1 MSRRNIKYIV
11 LFATILLLLGLSLL
25 SCQKAEISTQ
35 TAQTD
40 ESKREEGENILYWTC
55 GMHPSVN
62 VTPEEYEKGQTK
74 CPICHMDLVPVHKEV
89 TEREGVSPTITLSSY
104 GENLA
109 GVKTEE
115 VMYRSLTKEI
125 LTVGKIDYDERKV
138 AHVAA
143 WVGGRIDKLYVDFTG
158 IEVKKGEPLALIYS
172 PQLIST
178 QEEYLLALET
188 LAMVSDSHI
197 PEVVANAKSLVE
209 SSKRRL
215 SLWGIPEKE
224 IHRLEQER
232 KANIHMTIYS
242 PIDGTVVEKTVFE
255 GKYVKEGGHLY
266 TVAELSNLW
275 MFADIYE
282 YEMSWIRLGQRVE
295 VTTPAYPGE
304 TFTGQITFVDPVLHP
319 QTRSVKIRADF
330 ANPHGKLKPEMFVN
344 ARLRIAMTKRQFP
357 GLAGLFKS
365 HGGAK
370 SEVVKVATYQCGCTG
385 KTWTQEANKRKSCP
399 YCGEA
404 MPDCGTLVKQEEM
417 RKEIAPGEELVLAI
431 PSSSLLDTG
440 KRKIVYVGKGDG
452 DYEIREVE
460 IGPQAGEYY
469 PILEGVQ
476 EGEKVVVKANFL
488 IDSQTQLT
496 GPAAAMYDAALGQ
509 QEGHSH

>member
-1 MSRRNIKYIV
+1 MSRRNMKYVALSAI
-11 LFATILLLLGLSLL
+11 ILLLPGLQLL

-35 TAQTD
+35 TVQTG
-40 ESKREEGENILYWTC
+40 ESEREQGEDILYWTC

-62 VTPEEYEKGQTK
+62 VTPEQYEKGQTK
-74 CPICHMDLVPVHKEV
+74 CPICNMDLVPVRKEV
-89 TEREGVSPTITLSSY
+89 SERAGVSPTITLSSY
-104 GENLA
+104 GKDLA
-109 GVKTEE
+109 GVRTEE

-143 WVGGRIDKLYVDFTG
+143 WVGGRIDELYVDFTG
-158 IEVKKGEPLALIYS
+158 TEVKRGEPLALMYS
-172 PQLIST
+172 PQLVSA

-188 LAMVSDSHI
+188 LDKVQDSYI
-197 PEVVANAKSLVE
+197 SEAVANARSLVE
-209 SSKRRL
+209 SSKKRL
-215 SLWGIPEKE
+215 SLWGIPEEE

-232 KANIHMTIYS
+232 KANTHMTIYS
-242 PIDGTVVEKTVFE
+242 PIDGTIVQKSVLE
-255 GKYVKEGGHLY
+255 GKYVKEGDHLY
-266 TVAELSNLW
+266 TVAELSHLW

-295 VTTPAYPGE
+295 VTSPAYPGE
-304 TFTGQITFVDPVLHP
+304 TFTGQIAFVDPVLHP

-344 ARLRIAMTKRQFP
+344 VRLDIALTKSQFP
-357 GLAGLFKS
+357 ELTGLFKS
-365 HGGAK
+365 HEGAQ
-370 SEVVKVATYQCGCTG
+370 SGLVKVATYRCGCTG
-385 KTWTQEANKRKSCP
+385 KTWIQNADTRKSCP

-404 MPDCGTLVKQEEM
+404 MPDCGTLVKQEEI

-440 KRKIVYVGKGDG
+440 KRKVLYVDKGDG
-452 DYEIREVE
+452 SYEIREVK
-460 IGPQAGEYY
+460 IGPQAGEYF

-509 QEGHSH
+509 KEGHGH

>member
-1 MSRRNIKYIV
+1 MSRRRIKYIV
-11 LFATILLLLGLSLL
+11 LFASILLLLGLSLL

-40 ESKREEGENILYWTC
+40 DSKKEEGEDILYWTC

-62 VTPEEYEKGQTK
+62 VTPEQYDKGQTK
-74 CPICHMDLVPVHKEV
+74 CPICNMDLVPVHKEV
-89 TEREGVSPTITLSSY
+89 TERERVSPTITLSSY
-104 GENLA
+104 GQNLA

-125 LTVGKIDYDERKV
+125 LTVGRIDYDERKV

-143 WVGGRIDKLYVDFTG
+143 WVGGRIDQLYVDFTG
-158 IEVKKGEPLALIYS
+158 LEVKKGEPLALIYS
-172 PQLIST
+172 PQLVST

-188 LAMVSDSHI
+188 LAMVRDSQI

-224 IHRLEQER
+224 IQRLEQER

-242 PIDGTVVEKTVFE
+242 PINGTVVEKSVLE
-255 GKYVKEGGHLY
+255 GKYVKEGDHLY

-282 YEMSWIRLGQRVE
+282 YEMSWIRLGQEVE
-295 VTTPAYPGE
+295 VTTIAYPGE
-304 TFTGQITFVDPVLHP
+304 TFTGKITFIDPVLHP
-319 QTRSVKIRADF
+319 QTRSVRIRADF

-344 ARLRIAMTKRQFP
+344 ARLEIGMTKRQFP
-357 GLAGLFKS
+357 ELAGLFKT

-370 SEVVKVATYQCGCTG
+370 S
-385 KTWTQEANKRKSCP
+385 
-399 YCGEA
+399 
-404 MPDCGTLVKQEEM
+404 D
-417 RKEIAPGEELVLAI
+417 GEELVLAI

-440 KRKIVYVGKGDG
+440 KRKVVYVDKGDG
-452 DYEIREVE
+452 NYEIREVE

-469 PILEGVQ
+469 PLLEGVQ
-476 EGEKVVVKANFL
+476 EREKVVVKANFL

-509 QEGHSH
+509 REGHRH